1 MNIIERIKIKWLHH
15 VIIYLRKSRQDDP
28 TETVEEVLAK
38 HEALLQEYCEREFG
52 GRVPEENIYREVVS
66 GESIAAREEVRKVL
80 ARIED
85 PAITGVV
92 VVEPSRLS
100 RGDLADCAQLMNSLR
115 FSHTV
120 VYTPMMSYN
129 LEHKMERK
137 FFQDE
142 LLRGNDYLEY
152 TKEILA
158 RGRVSA
164 VKRGCFIGH
173 RAPYGYNK
181 IKIGKDHTLEP
192 NDDADTVRMIFAW
205 YVEDDLTPLQ
215 IARKLN
221 ELKVKPPKGEKWVK
235 DGPRYILNNIHY
247 TGKVAYYQ
255 TRLTMVMEYGALVK
269 KHLKQP
275 DDEVIIAEGKHAAII
290 DPETW
295 EKAQTKAH
303 PPRTRSDLT
312 LTNPLARVLFCS
324 KCGRALKKK
333 GYKDGTED
341 RYVCRSSPVCFR
353 SVKVCDALAALIFA
367 LENSELPELETKLQ
381 NGDGNARKIQER
393 LVAKLEKKMEEYRAQ
408 EDRQYELLEKGK
420 YTEDVFDKRNAAL
433 RAEMEECQTALY
445 KARAV
450 LPDSVNYE
458 ERIVALKDAIAMLK
472 DPDATAE
479 EKNRMVR
486 AIVDRIEYTGTPG
499 TGSNRKDQYHKGPA
513 PFTLDVKLRL

>member
-1 MNIIERIKIKWLHH
+1 MNVVERIKIKWLYNL
-15 VIIYLRKSRQDDP
+15 IIYLRKSRQDDP

-52 GRVPEENIYREVVS
+52 GRIPEENIYREVVS

-80 ARIED
+80 ARVED

-100 RGDLADCAQLMNSLR
+100 RGDLADCAQLMNALR

-120 VYTPMMSYN
+120 VHTPMMSYD
-129 LEHKMERK
+129 LEKKMERK

-158 RGRVSA
+158 RGRVAA

-173 RAPYGYNK
+173 SAPYGYDRLK
-181 IKIGKDHTLEP
+181 VGKDHTLKP

-215 IARKLN
+215 IAHKLN
-221 ELKVKPPKGEKWVK
+221 ELKIKSPKGKKWIK

-255 TRLTMVMEYGALVK
+255 KRTTTVMENGALIK

-275 DDEVIIAEGKHAAII
+275 EDEVIIAEGKHAAII
-290 DPETW
+290 DQETW
-295 EKAQTKAH
+295 EKAQAKAS
-303 PPRTRSDLT
+303 PPRTRSDFT
-312 LTNPLARVLFCS
+312 LASPLARLVYCS

-333 GYKDGTED
+333 GYKNGTED
-341 RYVCRSSPVCFR
+341 RYVCRSSPSCFR
-353 SVKVCDALAALIFA
+353 SVRFDYLMDALIFA

-393 LVAKLEKKMEEYRAQ
+393 LIAKLEKQMEEYRAQ
-408 EDRQYELLEKGK
+408 EDKQYELLEKGK

-433 RAEMEECQTALY
+433 RAEMEECQAALY

-458 ERIVALKDAIAMLK
+458 ERIIALKDAIAMLK
-472 DPDATAE
+472 DPDATAA
-479 EKNRMVR
+479 EKNRVLR
-486 AIVDRIEYTGTPG
+486 AIIDRIEYTSLAG